1 MSSYQGPVTD
11 DHFHLRRDGRCI
23 AAAEDFARAGGTDL
37 VLVHCPDFAA
47 PPTDEAGHRAAYADT
62 IAMAEEVRASVGLG
76 VRVVLGPHP
85 AAFAHQ
91 FEAWSVDGE
100 AGRARAVEAYTASI
114 DAAVAFIDE
123 GKAHAVGEVGRPHWP
138 VSEDIWDLSNELLAW
153 TMRRA
158 GREGFALQLHVEGE
172 QASTYP
178 ELADMADREGCPRDR
193 IVRHYAPPDV
203 SASST
208 HGLIPSVLCGKGALP
223 VLLETMDDA
232 RQGFMLETD
241 HMDDPARPGAVLG
254 PKTVPKR
261 TRQLSEA
268 GVDDE
273 VLYRAHVDLP
283 ERLYGPS
290 ITA

>member
-1 MSSYQGPVTD
+1 M
-11 DHFHLRRDGRCI
+11 
-23 AAAEDFARAGGTDL
+23 
-37 VLVHCPDFAA
+37 LVHCPDFAS
-47 PPTDEAGHRAAYADT
+47 PPIDEAGHRAAYADT
-62 IAMAEEVRASVGLG
+62 VSMAQEVRASVGLG

-91 FEAWSVDGE
+91 FEAWSIEGE
-100 AGRARAVEAYTASI
+100 AGRARAIEAYTSSI
-114 DAAVAFIDE
+114 DAAVSFIDE
-123 GKAHAVGEVGRPHWP
+123 GLAHAVGEVGRPHWP
-138 VSEDIWDLSNELLAW
+138 VSEDVWELSNELLAG

-178 ELADMADREGCPRDR
+178 ELAEMADREGCPRDR

-203 SASST
+203 SSSAT

-223 VLLETMDDA
+223 VLLETMAEA

-283 ERLYGPS
+283 DRLYGPS
-290 ITA
+290 IRA